1 MTLLLNCD
9 IGEKVHHNDA
19 LLMPYIDQASI
30 ACGLHASDPQTIDHT
45 IKLAIKNKVCI
56 GAHPSYP
63 DKENFGRKT
72 MVLPQSSLEAI
83 LHYQLAAF
91 AQLCKINGGQLRYVK
106 PHGALY
112 NDMMKDLDIFTVI
125 CQVINNMF
133 IDVSLMVQ
141 AIPEMNKFQQIAA
154 QYNINLITEAFADR
168 NYQDNGL
175 LVPRTHTNATIH
187 DTNQIQQNIAQFLK
201 TGKLLSVSG
210 QTLPL
215 TVDSLCIH
223 GDNQH
228 AVTLVKQ
235 LRQLLNEH
243 R

>member
-9 IGEKVHHNDA
+9 LGEKVHHNDA
-19 LLMPYIDQASI
+19 LLMPYIDQANI

-45 IKLAIKNKVCI
+45 IKLAIKNKVYI

-72 MVLPQSSLEAI
+72 MVLPQNSLEAV

-91 AQLCKINGGQLRYVK
+91 AQLCKINDGQLRYVK

-125 CQVINNMF
+125 CQVINNLF
-133 IDVSLMVQ
+133 TDVSLMIQ
-141 AIPEMNKFQQIAA
+141 ALPEMSKFQQVAA
-154 QYNINLITEAFADR
+154 KYNISLITEAFADR
-168 NYQDNGL
+168 NYQDSGL
-175 LVPRTHTNATIH
+175 LVPRTQANATIH
-187 DTNQIQQNIAQFLK
+187 DATHIQQNIAQLLK

-210 QTLPL
+210 QALPI

-235 LRQLLNEH
+235 IRQLLNEH
-243 R
+243 C